1 MGDDPNS
8 LLIMETLVRTD
19 TAGSS
24 ELIRTNEGG
33 WAWAP
38 DKAGLDSWTYE
49 WEKGP
54 QLTSRVGG
62 RRMERG

>member
-1 MGDDPNS
+1 MGDDPNSLLIMPNS

-38 DKAGLDSWTYE
+38 DKAG
-49 WEKGP
+49 
-54 QLTSRVGG
+54 
-62 RRMERG
+62 